1 MKCLLLFV
9 LSVSALCATCTS
21 SGHLLGNG
29 ITLSRAQTEAHKIL
43 RRQDPF
49 SQFSEC
55 LMLISSRDCIN
66 GLSQES
72 ADLLQGCNESVSAQA
87 VQANCERNSM
97 GTYCGAAGL
106 SHIFNVVSNCVL
118 TSPNCSSDCRNAL
131 VDARSELGCCFNAF
145 NMSTSAAL
153 NYSLCNVEPVTE
165 ECRTS
170 TIKLRSIPIDPT
182 CNNVSLLQ
190 RSWSIVCRQSHV
202 QDIRNALSATRGC
215 QDYPYPIG
223 TTCHANKEGTYC
235 FPLIGETDDFIRAS
249 VSCLDTSTCDPSCIT
264 SVKNLFDSIGCCV
277 NSLYNTTVLG
287 PSPSWLSYE
296 FLSRCSLESPG
307 LCQDVLNNAD
317 TRLNASS
324 MIIVIVLAISRMLM

>member
-21 SGHLLGNG
+21 SVHLLGNG

-55 LMLISSRDCIN
+55 LMLIPSRNCIN
-66 GLSQES
+66 GLSQEG
-72 ADLLQGCNESVSAQA
+72 ADLLQGCNESVAAQG

-97 GTYCGAAGL
+97 GTYCEAAGQ
-106 SHIFNVVSNCVL
+106 SHLFNVISNCVL

-131 VDARSELGCCFNAF
+131 VDARSELGCCFNAL
-145 NMSTSAAL
+145 NMSASAIL
-153 NYSLCNVEPVTE
+153 DYSLCNVEPVTE
-165 ECRTS
+165 KCRTS

-182 CNNVSLLQ
+182 CNNISLPQ
-190 RSWSIVCRQSHV
+190 RLWSIVCRQRYV

-215 QDYPYPIG
+215 QDYPYPGG
-223 TTCHANKEGTYC
+223 TICHANKEGTYC
-235 FPLIGETDDFIRAS
+235 FPLEEIDDFTR
-249 VSCLDTSTCDPSCIT
+249 VSESCGDTSACNSLCTTRIR
-264 SVKNLFDSIGCCV
+264 NLSDSMGCCV
-277 NSLYNTTVLG
+277 NSLYNNTAFG
-287 PSPSWLSYE
+287 PSASWLSYE
-296 FLSRCSLESPG
+296 FLSRCGLESPG
-307 LCQDVLNNAD
+307 LCQEVLNNAD

-324 MIIVIVLAISRMLM
+324 MIIVIVLAIARMLM